1 MQKRNRWRRRRRVFH
16 AALVASAGLAVLLAV
31 IFVPRAINGRSQDAV
46 AQSPTQTPAQTAQ
59 ATLPPIVMTT
69 PNATQPPEA
78 QTPEEQTPEEQ
89 SPKEQTP
96 EEQSPKEQ
104 TPEEQSPETET
115 PEAQA
120 PEAQPRTSDAGWA
133 AVCVAESDYEYED
146 ETRSIHIDRVDENGI
161 VYFAAD
167 VQLKSADQF
176 HTAFSGGEFGGGKE
190 KLSSMAKKAGAVL
203 AVNAD
208 NYGAHEYGVIIRD
221 GTLHRA
227 RETTRNM
234 LIVDQNGDLS
244 VRSERKGENPKQ
256 LGEELAAQGVRH
268 TFEFGPELVKDGA
281 AVKFNPSFNVI
292 STRNNRREPRTAMG
306 QMGPLHYLI
315 IVADGRQEGYSKG
328 MTLQEL
334 QQLFVEYG
342 AQTAMNLDGGGT
354 AELWLNGEILNRP
367 SGGEERS
374 MSDMIWF

>member
-1 MQKRNRWRRRRRVFH
+1 MSNLSIIMSKRHDGLGDFFMQKRNRWRRRRRVFH

-31 IFVPRAINGRSQDAV
+31 IFVPRAINGRSQDAA
-46 AQSPTQTPAQTAQ
+46 AQSPTPTPAQTAQ

-69 PNATQPPEA
+69 PNATQTPEA
-78 QTPEEQTPEEQ
+78 QT
-89 SPKEQTP
+89 
-96 EEQSPKEQ
+96 
-104 TPEEQSPETET
+104 PETET
-115 PEAQA
+115 PEAQT
-120 PEAQPRTSDAGWA
+120 PEAQTPEAQTLEAQTWTSDAGWA
-133 AVCVAESDYEYED
+133 AVCVAEADYEYED

-161 VYFAAD
+161 VYFAVD

-234 LIVDQNGDLS
+234 LIVDQKGDLS

-281 AVKFNPSFNVI
+281 TVKFNPSFNVI

-306 QMGPLHYLI
+306 QIGPLHYLI

>member
-31 IFVPRAINGRSQDAV
+31 IFVPRAINGRSQDAA
-46 AQSPTQTPAQTAQ
+46 AQSPTPTPAQTAQ

-78 QTPEEQTPEEQ
+78 QTPEAQV
-89 SPKEQTP
+89 
-96 EEQSPKEQ
+96 
-104 TPEEQSPETET
+104 
-115 PEAQA
+115 PEAQT
-120 PEAQPRTSDAGWA
+120 RTSDAGWA
-133 AVCVAESDYEYED
+133 AVCVAEADYEYED

-161 VYFAAD
+161 VYFAVD

-281 AVKFNPSFNVI
+281 TVKFNPSFNVI

-306 QMGPLHYLI
+306 QIGPLHYLI